1 MLLLVSK
8 LTKKMRACLTITIL
22 FLALAS
28 CIPLRVAPK
37 IADYRI
43 TKGESFKRDLP
54 KREMFVFEDPKD
66 AGQFYNFIDTKFQLN
81 NINVYDDV
89 PFTIG
94 EQQYFFSFYEA
105 GIPYKS
111 INLIPV
117 LLDVFTNAALGN
129 DDMDPIFS
137 DEDVGYSR
145 VGNWYIAI
153 EVYSDLE
160 KDCLQMNSLSREAV
174 LEYLRTLK
182 KEYLSTDNYNEV
194 VFKN

>member
-1 MLLLVSK
+1 MRSLLPIVISF
-8 LTKKMRACLTITIL
+8 L
-22 FLALAS
+22 FLNS
-28 CIPLRVAPK
+28 CIPLRIAPN
-37 IADYRI
+37 INDYRI

-66 AGQFYNFIDTKFQLN
+66 VDHFYDFVNTTFRLN
-81 NINVYDDV
+81 DEKVYDDV
-89 PFTIG
+89 PFSTNG
-94 EQQYFFSFYEA
+94 RQYFFSFYEVE
-105 GIPYKS
+105 IPDKT
-111 INLIPV
+111 INLFPV

-129 DDMDPIFS
+129 NDMDPYFS
-137 DEDVGYSR
+137 GEDTGYSR

-153 EVYSDLE
+153 EVYSDFE

-182 KEYLSTDNYNEV
+182 REYLSTNNYNEV